1 MTASRGFIG
10 CAFAMAR
17 ELYDKLHG
25 FDPHMFV
32 WGVEDVDLALRCWL
46 LGHAILHDPEPGRK
60 RGQGGKGVRTI
71 FVDRGCISVAGRAG
85 GW

>member
-1 MTASRGFIG
+1 MTPCRERHA
-10 CAFAMAR
+10 CCFATGR

-46 LGHAILHDPEPGRK
+46 MGHPILHDPEPCISHRFRRTFDNYEVPIRK
-60 RGQGGKGVRTI
+60 PSQRRGQAP
-71 FVDRGCISVAGRAG
+71 S
-85 GW
+85 